1 MTWRAPNA
9 WLVAAFALVAGAGIG
24 AATATLQAALRP
36 WQVAGFRPEPA
47 RRTAVPRAEADET
60 VHAFGTMPA
69 DGSGSHE
76 FVIRNAGAAPLT
88 LTRGASSCSCTIG
101 GFAADAGD
109 ATGAAVVP
117 PGGSTPVTVQWK
129 GKGSGPFR
137 QQVTILTDDPRRPE
151 IALVVEGTVLPSWK
165 PVPATIV
172 LPTVSV
178 SSGASGGATVFTY
191 GSRPPVVTSLSIDH
205 PEADARFSLTTTP
218 LAPEQVA
225 AEPGATG
232 GFLIEVQAKPGLPL
246 GRLRQTV
253 AVAFDVG
260 EQVTAE
266 LPLEGVVAGDLL
278 VAGPGWDAGRQTLFL
293 GTVPGAAGFKTR
305 LFLTAKGEHRES
317 VRPEVR
323 EVVPAALEVT
333 VGQPVPV
340 GSGGS
345 LRIPVDIVV
354 PPGSRPANHL
364 CSQSGPAGRI
374 VLATGHPT
382 APTLTIPVC
391 IAIGP

>member
-1 MTWRAPNA
+1 
-9 WLVAAFALVAGAGIG
+9 
-24 AATATLQAALRP
+24 
-36 WQVAGFRPEPA
+36 
-47 RRTAVPRAEADET
+47 
-60 VHAFGTMPA
+60 
-69 DGSGSHE
+69 
-76 FVIRNAGAAPLT
+76 
-88 LTRGASSCSCTIG
+88 
-101 GFAADAGD
+101 
-109 ATGAAVVP
+109 VP
-117 PGGSTPVTVQWK
+117 PGGSTPVTVTWK

-151 IALVVEGTVLPSWK
+151 IPLVIEGTVVPSWK

-172 LPTVSV
+172 LPAVSV
-178 SSGASGGATVFTY
+178 SSGASGGAAVFTY
-191 GSRPPVVTSLSIDH
+191 GSRPPVVTSLTIDH
-205 PEADARFSLTTTP
+205 PEAEARFSLSSTP
-218 LAPEQVA
+218 LTPEEVG

-232 GFLIEVQAKPGLPL
+232 GFRVDVRAKPGLPL

-253 AVAFDVG
+253 AVTFDTG
-260 EQVTAE
+260 EQATAE
-266 LPLEGVVAGDLL
+266 LPLEGVVGGDLL

-305 LFLTAKGEHRES
+305 LFLTAKGEHRDA

-323 EVVPAALEVT
+323 EVVPAALAVT
-333 VGQPVPV
+333 VGPPTPV

-345 LRIPVDIVV
+345 LRIPVDIMV

-374 VLATGHPT
+374 VLATGHPET
-382 APTLTIPVC
+382 PTLTIPVC